1 MLIVSI
7 FLKFLLL
14 YEDKTQSHE
23 GHTTRNMI

>member
-23 GHTTRNMI
+23 GQLQHVT